1 MDYGDR
7 LMDENLLV
15 IDKGNRYVPSAV
27 EGTVHA

>member
-15 IDKGNRYVPSAV
+15 IDKGNRCVPSAV

>member
-15 IDKGNRYVPSAV
+15 IDKGNRCVPRAV
-27 EGTVHA
+27 EDTVHA